1 MPNKPTSTKE
11 KEAWYFSESKHSGQ
25 VRRFLNISYFE
36 GHVQKVNGIVKQYN
50 SNIDILCSALL
61 HDVIEDCYDDKWE
74 GYIDIKEQFGEKVA
88 NIVMELTSDSKEI
101 RYKFNGDKA
110 KYLIN
115 KMMNMSDDALV
126 VKLVDRLQNISDAFT
141 ANDRFREKYYYETK
155 LIMDSVSLRDG
166 LNNTHKKIIL
176 DIVSKLG
183 NIKSIFNLN

>member
-1 MPNKPTSTKE
+1 
-11 KEAWYFSESKHSGQ
+11 
-25 VRRFLNISYFE
+25 
-36 GHVQKVNGIVKQYN
+36 
-50 SNIDILCSALL
+50 
-61 HDVIEDCYDDKWE
+61 
-74 GYIDIKEQFGEKVA
+74 
-88 NIVMELTSDSKEI
+88 MELTSDSKEI

-126 VKLVDRLQNISDAFT
+126 VKLADRLQNISDAFT

-155 LIMDSVSLRDG
+155 LIMDSVSLRGG